1 MRTLILAGLLA
12 AGSAFAQAP
21 PVRADIGAD
30 AAWARAT
37 APDQTVG
44 AAYATLTS
52 PVPDRLVA
60 VQTPITPCAELHT
73 MTMDGGVT
81 RTSGP

>member
-21 PVRADIGAD
+21 PVRAD

-37 APDQTVG
+37 APGQAVG
-44 AAYATLTS
+44 AACATLNS
-52 PVPDRLVA
+52 PMPDRLVG
-60 VQTPITPCAELHT
+60 VQTPITPVPGC
-73 MTMDGGVT
+73 T
-81 RTSGP
+81 R